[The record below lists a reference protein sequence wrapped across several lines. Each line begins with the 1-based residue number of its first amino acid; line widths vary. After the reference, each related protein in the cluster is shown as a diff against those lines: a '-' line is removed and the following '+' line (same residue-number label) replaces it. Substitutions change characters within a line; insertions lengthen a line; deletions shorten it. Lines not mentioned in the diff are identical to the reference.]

1 MHQVALSDSQKNV
14 VRRYVEVWR
23 RWRPGIRA
31 FAELERDMENGSK
44 VLVDG
49 ITIDERSELPV
60 IAANARDHRF
70 YAAVFNDDG
79 DAIDD
84 VTSEELD
91 QLRRYVLYGS
101 GVMPVRKWRRA
112 KPKIDTAVFAGVSSA
127 AQASYLTRAVK
138 AGHVPF
144 RYMRARHR
152 FKNNVEPQL
161 PPHHDLTSS
170 RSQDADSQY
179 SPSQDRRAED
189 GGTQNPERP
198 ASQAIRER
206 HAATAVHGTNTGG
219 VPVRGHAATGTAVG
233 RALSQI

>member
-1 MHQVALSDSQKNV
+1 MHQVALTDSQKNV

-60 IAANARDHRF
+60 IAADARDHRF
-70 YAAVFNDDG
+70 YAAVFNDHD

-127 AQASYLTRAVK
+127 AQASY
-138 AGHVPF
+138 G
-144 RYMRARHR
+144 
-152 FKNNVEPQL
+152 
-161 PPHHDLTSS
+161 
-170 RSQDADSQY
+170 QD
-179 SPSQDRRAED
+179 
-189 GGTQNPERP
+189 
-198 ASQAIRER
+198 
-206 HAATAVHGTNTGG
+206 
-219 VPVRGHAATGTAVG
+219 
-233 RALSQI
+233 

>member
-1 MHQVALSDSQKNV
+1 MHQVALTDSQKNV

-60 IAANARDHRF
+60 IAADARDHRF
-70 YAAVFNDDG
+70 YAAVFNDDD

-127 AQASYLTRAVK
+127 AQASY
-138 AGHVPF
+138 G
-144 RYMRARHR
+144 
-152 FKNNVEPQL
+152 
-161 PPHHDLTSS
+161 
-170 RSQDADSQY
+170 QD
-179 SPSQDRRAED
+179 
-189 GGTQNPERP
+189 
-198 ASQAIRER
+198 
-206 HAATAVHGTNTGG
+206 
-219 VPVRGHAATGTAVG
+219 
-233 RALSQI
+233 